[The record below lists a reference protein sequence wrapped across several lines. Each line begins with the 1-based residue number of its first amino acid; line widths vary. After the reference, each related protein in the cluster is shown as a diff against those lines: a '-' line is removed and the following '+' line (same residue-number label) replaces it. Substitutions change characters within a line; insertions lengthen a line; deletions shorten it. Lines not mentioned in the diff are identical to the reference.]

1 MKKLFIHQPF
11 FRILSPIFSGVI
23 IYLLIILLNNTVD
36 QLQEQFLGEEL
47 YFCIG
52 LSYIV
57 QELSRAL
64 LLIFKRMPKGSN
76 AFLNLLFQAI
86 ISLLISTLVVTIVV
100 ILYFDYVIKYSASTE
115 EIITFDSIFAVI
127 SFIYILLFVSH
138 QYLYKINSEK
148 LEHEELIKQNIEDDF
163 RQFKRGINPNL
174 LFESFEAL
182 IILMNQN
189 PEKADEFIDHLSTIY
204 RYILSSKDRQLVAF
218 REELENLSELESLFN
233 KLPYRN
239 ISVENSIKESFLV
252 VPGSLL
258 FLVELIVRNTIL
270 SSGIQLRISIEQRE
284 NDLQVIYKTHDKIN
298 VSLKTEDFEEI
309 RRVYS
314 IYSEQ
319 DISMNKEGDI
329 RTISIPQLT
338 IKEHESSNH

>member
-1 MKKLFIHQPF
+1 MKRLFIHQPF
-11 FRILSPIFSGVI
+11 FRILSPIFSGMI
-23 IYLLIILLNNTVD
+23 IYLLILLLNNRVEE
-36 QLQEQFLGEEL
+36 LQEQFLGEEL

-52 LSYIV
+52 LSYLI

-64 LLIFKRMPKGSN
+64 LLLFKRLPKRSST
-76 AFLNLLFQAI
+76 FLNLLLQVI
-86 ISLLISTLVVTIVV
+86 ISLVVCVGLVTVVV
-100 ILYFDYVIKYSASTE
+100 ILYYKYQVGFSASTE
-115 EIITFDSIFAVI
+115 DIVMFDSVFAVI
-127 SFIYILLFVSH
+127 TLIYILLFVSH

-163 RQFKRGINPNL
+163 RQFKRGINPHL

-182 IILMNQN
+182 IVLMHQN

-204 RYILSSKDRQLVAF
+204 RYILSSKDRQLVSF
-218 REELENLSELESLFN
+218 EEELTHLSELESLFN

-239 ISVENSIKESFLV
+239 LSIESQVSNDFLV

-258 FLVELIVRNTIL
+258 FLVELIVRNTII
-270 SSGIQLRISIEQRE
+270 SSDIALELNILEEKESITIAYR
-284 NDLQVIYKTHDKIN
+284 THDKIN
-298 VSLKTEDFEEI
+298 ANLDTSDFEEI

-319 DISMNKEGDI
+319 ALKIVLSEGN
-329 RTISIPQLT
+329 RSIFIPKLT
-338 IKEHESSNH
+338 LKTNS

>member
-11 FRILSPIFSGVI
+11 FRILSPIFSGII
-23 IYLLIILLNNTVD
+23 IYLLILLLNNNVD

-47 YFCIG
+47 YFCIV

-57 QELSRAL
+57 QELSRAM
-64 LLIFKRMPKGSN
+64 LLIFKQMPKGKST
-76 AFLNLLFQAI
+76 FLNLLFQVL
-86 ISLLISTLVVTIVV
+86 ISLAVSILIVTIVV
-100 ILYFDYVIKYSASTE
+100 ILYYKYLVGFSPSTE
-115 EIITFDSIFAVI
+115 EIITLDGIFAVI
-127 SFIYILLFVSH
+127 TFIYILLFVSH

-148 LEHEELIKQNIEDDF
+148 LQHEELIKQNIEDDF

-204 RYILSSKDRQLVAF
+204 RYILSSKDRQLVSF
-218 REELENLSELESLFN
+218 SEEWTNLSELENLFN

-239 ISVENSIKESFLV
+239 LSIENSISNQFLV

-270 SSGIQLRISIEQRE
+270 SSGIQLRIQIEE
-284 NDLQVIYKTHDKIN
+284 NEENIRLKYTTHDKIN
-298 VSLKTEDFEEI
+298 ADLQTEDFLEI
-309 RRVYS
+309 KRVYS
-314 IYSEQ
+314 IYSEK
-319 DISMNKEGDI
+319 DIEMSFEEGI
-329 RTISIPQLT
+329 RSISIPKLT
-338 IKEHESSNH
+338 TKPTT

>member
-11 FRILSPIFSGVI
+11 FRILSPIFSGIV
-23 IYLLIILLNNTVD
+23 IYLLILLLNNRVE

-52 LSYIV
+52 LSYLV

-64 LLIFKRMPKGSN
+64 LLIFKRMPKGKN
-76 AFLNLLFQAI
+76 TFLSLLFQVL
-86 ISLLISTLVVTIVV
+86 ISLLFSTLVVTVVV
-100 ILYFDYVIKYSASTE
+100 ILYFKYVVKFSASTE
-115 EIITFDSIFAVI
+115 EIVTFDSIFAVI
-127 SFIYILLFVSH
+127 TFIYILLFVSH

-148 LEHEELIKQNIEDDF
+148 LEQEELIKQNIEDDF
-163 RQFKRGINPNL
+163 KQFKRGINPNL

-182 IILMNQN
+182 IVLMNQH

-204 RYILSSKDRQLVAF
+204 RYILSSKDRQLVSF
-218 REELENLSELESLFN
+218 QEEVGNLNELESLFN

-239 ISVENSIKESFLV
+239 IRIENNIKKDFLV

-270 SSGIQLRISIEQRE
+270 SSGIELSIAIEQLDTEMYLHYR
-284 NDLQVIYKTHDKIN
+284 THDKIN
-298 VSLKTEDFEEI
+298 ANIETEDFKEI
-309 RRVYS
+309 QRVYS
-314 IYSEQ
+314 IYSEAA
-319 DISMNKEGDI
+319 ISVHTEADI
-329 RTISIPQLT
+329 RTIRIPKLT
-338 IKEHESSNH
+338 TKPSK

>member
-11 FRILSPIFSGVI
+11 FRILSPIFSGVVV
-23 IYLLIILLNNTVD
+23 YLLLLLLNNNVE

-47 YFCIG
+47 YVCIG

-64 LLIFKRMPKGSN
+64 LLVFKRIPKRNNS
-76 AFLNLLFQAI
+76 FLNLFFQVV
-86 ISLLISTLVVTIVV
+86 ISLLISVLVVTLSI
-100 ILYFDYVIKYSASTE
+100 ILYYEYVVKFSASTE

-127 SFIYILLFVSH
+127 TLIYILLFVSH

-148 LEHEELIKQNIEDDF
+148 LEQEELIKQNIEDEF
-163 RQFKRGINPNL
+163 RQFKRGINPHL

-189 PEKADEFIDHLSTIY
+189 SEKTDEFIDHLSVIY
-204 RYILSSKDRQLVAF
+204 RYILSSKDRQLVDLQ
-218 REELENLSELESLFN
+218 EELHNLKELENLFN

-239 ISVENSIKESFLV
+239 ILIEHSISSDFLV

-258 FLVELIVRNTIL
+258 FLIELIVRNTII
-270 SSGIQLRISIEQRE
+270 SSSIQLQIHILEKNDFLMIS
-284 NDLQVIYKTHDKIN
+284 YKTQDKIN
-298 VSLKTEDFEEI
+298 SSIRNSDFEEI
-309 RRVYS
+309 KRVYS
-314 IYSEQ
+314 IYNDHEIKIQKTDDSR
-319 DISMNKEGDI
+319 IITLPK
-329 RTISIPQLT
+329 LT
-338 IKEHESSNH
+338 IKH

>member
-11 FRILSPIFSGVI
+11 FRILSPIFSGIV
-23 IYLLIILLNNTVD
+23 IYLLILLLNNRVE

-52 LSYIV
+52 LSYLV

-64 LLIFKRMPKGSN
+64 LLIFKRIPKGKN
-76 AFLNLLFQAI
+76 TFLSLLFQVF
-86 ISLLISTLVVTIVV
+86 ISLLFSTLVVTVVV
-100 ILYFDYVIKYSASTE
+100 ILYFKYVVKFSASTE
-115 EIITFDSIFAVI
+115 EIVTFDSIFAVI
-127 SFIYILLFVSH
+127 TFIYILLFLSH

-163 RQFKRGINPNL
+163 KQFKRGINPNL

-182 IILMNQN
+182 IVLMNQH

-204 RYILSSKDRQLVAF
+204 RYILSSKDRQLVSF
-218 REELENLSELESLFN
+218 QEEVGNLNELESLFN

-239 ISVENSIKESFLV
+239 ITIENNIKKDFLV

-258 FLVELIVRNTIL
+258 FLIELVVRNTIL
-270 SSGIQLRISIEQRE
+270 SSGIELNMAIEQIDHE
-284 NDLQVIYKTHDKIN
+284 IYLHYQTHDKIN
-298 VSLKTEDFEEI
+298 ASLETDDFKEI
-309 RRVYS
+309 QRVYS
-314 IYSEQ
+314 IYSEIP
-319 DISMNKEGDI
+319 ISVQTEGDI
-329 RTISIPQLT
+329 RTIRIPKLT
-338 IKEHESSNH
+338 TKPTK